1 MRQMTEKHFIL
12 ATAGH
17 VDHGKSALVKA
28 LTGTDPDRL
37 PEEKARQ
44 ITIDLGFAELNLAGP
59 DEQRFHIGIVDVP
72 GHEDFVRNMIAGVG
86 SIDLALLVVAA
97 DDGWMP
103 QTEEHLQILT
113 YLGVERAV
121 IALTKSDLGR
131 IETVT
136 RQIRDRLRD
145 SSFVNAQII
154 ATSVRNGEG
163 IETLKSALAS
173 EFATMHP
180 PCDYGKPRLF
190 IDRVFTL
197 RGIGTVVTGT
207 LTGGQLHREQKIV
220 VQPGDLQTRI
230 RSIQSHGRQ
239 LEVAEPG
246 MRTATSLPD
255 VSVEQVSRGNVVT
268 IADFAPANP
277 ALIALL
283 EKSPRL
289 PRENPGARPLKN
301 GSSVHFHH
309 GTWRIAAKIRLLEN
323 RLLEPGKKEIARLSL
338 ASPIFAFAGDRFVI
352 RDPSE
357 QHTLAGGIVL
367 DANDAEF
374 RDEAKRKLLMD
385 RAMAPDNVHVWV
397 RSEVGLHG
405 FLPIQGLLGK
415 SHFSSSEIADA
426 LLDLER
432 HGEIVVHEKI
442 VANPSRWQALR
453 DRASRLIDNALSR
466 NPERVGYN
474 FSDLRAALRDKSTDV
489 FEALVADMCSGDFAR
504 RDSTIARRSHRPALP
519 AKLQPVAT
527 KIHEALCK
535 KPFDPPPRRELE
547 RDLEAQRVLKFL
559 VESGKVIEIASDVVL
574 SRENFEGMKNAVANF
589 ISKNGPATVSELRQA
604 LGSSRR
610 IMVPFLERLDRE
622 GVTRRVDDK
631 RTLGRIM

>member
-1 MRQMTEKHFIL
+1 MTTKHFIL

-37 PEEKARQ
+37 PEEKERQ

-59 DEQRFHIGIVDVP
+59 DEQRLHIGIVDVP

-121 IALTKSDLGR
+121 IALTKSDLGG
-131 IETVT
+131 IEIVT

-145 SSFVNAQII
+145 SPFVNAQII
-154 ATSVRNGEG
+154 ATSVRSGEG
-163 IETLKSALAS
+163 IEPLKSALAS
-173 EFATMHP
+173 EFATMHSP
-180 PCDYGKPRLF
+180 RDYGKPRLF
-190 IDRVFTL
+190 VDRVFTL

-220 VQPGDLQTRI
+220 VQPGGLQTRI
-230 RSIQSHGRQ
+230 RSIQSHGRE

-246 MRTATSLPD
+246 MRTASSLPD
-255 VSVEQVSRGNVVT
+255 VGVEQVSRGNVVT
-268 IADFAPANP
+268 IADFATVNP
-277 ALIALL
+277 TLIALL

-289 PRENPGARPLKN
+289 PRENPGARPLKS
-301 GSSVHFHH
+301 GSSVHLHH
-309 GTWRIAAKIRLLEN
+309 GTSRIAAKIRLLDN
-323 RLLEPGKKEIARLSL
+323 RLLEPGKKEIAQLSL
-338 ASPIFAFAGDRFVI
+338 ASPLFAFAGDRFVI

-367 DANDAEF
+367 DVNDAEF

-385 RAMAPDNVHVWV
+385 RAMAPNNVHVWV
-397 RSEVGLHG
+397 RSEVGLHA

-415 SHFSSSEIADA
+415 SHFSGSEIADA
-426 LLDLER
+426 LLDLQR
-432 HGEIVVHEKI
+432 QREIVIHEKI
-442 VANPSRWQALR
+442 AANPSRWQALR
-453 DRASRLIDNALSR
+453 DRASHLIDNALSR
-466 NPERVGYN
+466 SPERVGYDL
-474 FSDLRAALRDKSTDV
+474 SDLRAALRDKSTDV
-489 FEALVADMCSGDFAR
+489 FQALVAEMCSGDFAR

-535 KPFDPPPRRELE
+535 KPFDPPSRRELE

-559 VESGKVIEIASDVVL
+559 VESGKIIEIASDVVL
-574 SRENFEGMKNAVANF
+574 WRENFEGMKNAVADF
-589 ISKNGPATVSELRQA
+589 VSKNGPATVSELRQA
-604 LGSSRR
+604 LESSRR

-622 GVTRRVDDK
+622 GVTRRVGDK